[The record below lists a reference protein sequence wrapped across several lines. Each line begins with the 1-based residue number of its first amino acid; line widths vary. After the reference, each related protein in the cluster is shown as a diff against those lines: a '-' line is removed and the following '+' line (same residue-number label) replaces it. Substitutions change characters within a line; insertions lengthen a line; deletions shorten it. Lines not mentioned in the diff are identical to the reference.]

1 MTTVEKIT
9 QHVQVLP
16 EPVQQEVLDFVEFLK
31 SRRQIPK
38 DRDEDAVWTELSLTS
53 AMRGMVVMKHLMAVT
68 KSQNRIHLQ
77 IANDRMLY
85 ID

>member
-1 MTTVEKIT
+1 MTTVEKIA

-31 SRRQIPK
+31 SRRQLPK

-53 AMRGMVVMKHLMAVT
+53 AMRGMEDEESPYTLTDIKE
-68 KSQNRIHLQ
+68 SFR
-77 IANDRMLY
+77 
-85 ID
+85 

>member
-38 DRDEDAVWTELSLTS
+38 DRDENAMWTELSLTS
-53 AMRGMVVMKHLMAVT
+53 AMSGMEDEESPYTLTDIKE
-68 KSQNRIHLQ
+68 SFR
-77 IANDRMLY
+77 
-85 ID
+85 